1 MSEIK
6 DGGPAFPQP
15 LGTETVS
22 GCEGLSLRDYFA
34 SKALI
39 GLMAEPFIQGHLAT
53 AFEITKDENAVDT
66 YAISA
71 YKLADAMLAA
81 RGAA

>member
-22 GCEGLSLRDYFA
+22 GCEGLSLRDYMAAKAMA
-34 SKALI
+34 SY
-39 GLMAEPFIQGHLAT
+39 LMPAGKGQTWAQRSDFEYIAET
-53 AFEITKDENAVDT
+53 A
-66 YAISA
+66 Y
-71 YKLADAMLAA
+71 LMADAMLKA
-81 RGAA
+81 RQS